1 MSNNTNITGAV
12 TDKLVEAFEFFNAEL
27 DTARQPRIHFDT
39 QPWTSELLWMVLA
52 GQVEG
57 W

>member
-27 DTARQPRIHFDT
+27 DTQLDNP
-39 QPWTSELLWMVLA
+39 VL
-52 GQVEG
+52 GIN
-57 W
+57 